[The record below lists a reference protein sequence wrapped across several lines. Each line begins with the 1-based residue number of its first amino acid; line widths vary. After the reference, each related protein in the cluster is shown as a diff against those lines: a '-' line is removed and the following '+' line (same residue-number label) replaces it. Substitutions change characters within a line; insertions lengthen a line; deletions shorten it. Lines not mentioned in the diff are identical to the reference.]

1 MKGGARQWL
10 LSRKWLSGPDSLGWG
25 TSMAFHLFGL
35 QCPTHLSPS
44 AIMKGQ
50 GDCFKTQHVLISI
63 FCPITFSRLY
73 YFEFKLYLW
82 IQIQS
87 IIFSPLTFL
96 TQNQETQKHQS
107 HLKVHRTP
115 KLWRLR
121 DSRKSHRLRKG
132 RGLYAVSI
140 LITVECTQSVLT
152 SFLSVSWI
160 SCCLLDFET
169 HSLSTAPS
177 LSKLLNVSVGKR
189 HHYLRYSKIEI
200 LSFSTFF
207 HLLVSFFLWNR
218 PVPVII
224 PSVKFPPT
232 LPFHHLL
239 SAP

>member
-87 IIFSPLTFL
+87 IIFSPLTFFFNSKSGNTKASITPKSAQDPKALAAERL
-96 TQNQETQKHQS
+96 TQKSQTQEGERTVRC
-107 HLKVHRTP
+107 LYPNHRRMHP
-115 KLWRLR
+115 VSPDLFPQCFLNFLLPLGLWDTLP
-121 DSRKSHRLRKG
+121 
-132 RGLYAVSI
+132 VN
-140 LITVECTQSVLT
+140 C
-152 SFLSVSWI
+152 
-160 SCCLLDFET
+160 
-169 HSLSTAPS
+169 
-177 LSKLLNVSVGKR
+177 
-189 HHYLRYSKIEI
+189 
-200 LSFSTFF
+200 SFS
-207 HLLVSFFLWNR
+207 L
-218 PVPVII
+218 
-224 PSVKFPPT
+224 K
-232 LPFHHLL
+232 
-239 SAP
+239 APQCLCW